1 MANKRK
7 DTAPGAAALLPNEP
21 GLADE
26 TTTEEAQPP
35 AKSNAAPRPQA
46 RTTSG
51 KPAAINAARK
61 DTPTRNTI
69 FCVVGLALGFLLG
82 IFIANKMIA
91 APRAQGLSARAA
103 QAPDGAAP
111 PLDPTQTTG
120 ELPPGHPDIG
130 GSGQQSG
137 AGAAATSADA
147 QQAMAAADDKPKD
160 FNLQINAAGIF
171 YKAGDYAKAELYLQR
186 ALTIHPKDV
195 DALRSMGNTKY
206 DKGDFVGAADYYQRT
221 LAIQPQNVDVQTDLG
236 NTFFRRTPP
245 DYTRAIAEYRKTLA
259 IDPNHEQ
266 ALQNMA
272 AAALYL
278 KDKETARKAIDQL
291 AAVNPDNT
299 TIAAL
304 RENLNSPP

>member
-7 DTAPGAAALLPNEP
+7 DNAPGRAGTLPNEP

-26 TTTEEAQPP
+26 TTDEESQPP
-35 AKSNAAPRPQA
+35 AKSIPAPRPQA
-46 RTTSG
+46 RTASG
-51 KPAAINAARK
+51 KPAAVNASSK
-61 DTPTRNTI
+61 ETLTRNVVC
-69 FCVVGLALGFLLG
+69 CVVGLALGFLLG
-82 IFIANKMIA
+82 FLLANKLIA
-91 APRAQGLSARAA
+91 APRPQGLSARAA

-130 GSGQQSG
+130 SGPQSG

-160 FNLQINAAGIF
+160 FDLQMNAAATF

-186 ALTIHPKDV
+186 ALAVHPKDV
-195 DALRSMGNTKY
+195 DALTAMGNTKY
-206 DKGDFVGAADYYQRT
+206 DKGDFVGAADYYQRV
-221 LAIQPQNVDVQTDLG
+221 LAIQPQNADVQTDLG
-236 NTFFRRTPP
+236 NAFFRRTPP
-245 DYTRAIAEYRKTLA
+245 DYARAVAEYRKTLA
-259 IDPNHEQ
+259 IDPKHEN
-266 ALQNMA
+266 ALKNMA
-272 AAALYL
+272 TAALYL

-291 AAVNPDNT
+291 AAVNPDNP

-304 RENLNSPP
+304 RDNLNSLP